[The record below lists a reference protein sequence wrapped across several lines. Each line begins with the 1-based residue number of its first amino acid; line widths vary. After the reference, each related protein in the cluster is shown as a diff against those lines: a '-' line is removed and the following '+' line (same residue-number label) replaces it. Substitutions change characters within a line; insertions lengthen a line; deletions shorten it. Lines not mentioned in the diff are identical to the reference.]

1 MTLSKDSLEWS
12 IDFLEKHSDGD
23 IFPKILEIA
32 AIFAKKDE
40 FVQLA
45 EGKPLTEFKPKPCRR
60 FIVPKDEISYR
71 QATQLYPQDSILL
84 SALIYQ
90 FGQGIEDRRLPAD
103 QVFSYRFLPSP
114 DEGLYSSRTAWNDF
128 WTTAY
133 QKARDSSVIL
143 ICDIADFYN
152 QIYHHTVENQLAD
165 SGFPNQA
172 IKWVKMLLEST
183 TAGVSRGVPIGPH
196 AIHLIAEASLIPID
210 NSMKATGLDFIRYV
224 DDIVIFCNSER
235 DAKSALSL
243 VASTL
248 DKQQRLML
256 QKHKTKFYEPK
267 EFQSYCKDM
276 LEDRPIDE
284 NEDRLLGIIRRYT
297 GGNPY
302 LSITY
307 NDIKPEDWE
316 QFSDKIVSGIIKEYL
331 SKDEIDYI
339 RLRWFY
345 RRLAQVGHPGALD
358 VSIENISKLGPCLA
372 SICTYIASIQSIAPE
387 QWKQLGEKLLHLLE
401 SEEISSNEFFRL
413 SILSL
418 FTKNEHINHF
428 APLSKKFQKS
438 DPFARREIILSAIK
452 NGAIDWLREQK
463 ESYPHMDPWQKMGF
477 IYCVSG
483 FPKDEKKYFINRFDY
498 DGPFDK
504 TLSKW
509 SKNT

>member
-23 IFPKILEIA
+23 IFPKILELS

-40 FVQLA
+40 FIQLV

-71 QATQLYPQDSILL
+71 QATQLHPQDSILL

-90 FGQGIEDRRLPAD
+90 FGQGIEGRRLSAD

-114 DEGLYSSRTAWNDF
+114 DEGLYSSKTAWNDF

-133 QKARDSSVIL
+133 KKAINSTVIL

-152 QIYHHTVENQLAD
+152 QIYHHTVENQLGD

-196 AIHLIAEASLIPID
+196 GIHLIAEASLIPID
-210 NSMKATGLDFIRYV
+210 NSMKSTGLDFIRYV
-224 DDIVIFCNSER
+224 DDIVIFCNSDR
-235 DAKSALSL
+235 DSKTALSL

-256 QKHKTKFYEPK
+256 QKHKTKFYDPK
-267 EFQSYCKDM
+267 DFQSLCKDM

-331 SKDEIDYI
+331 AKDEIDYI

-358 VSIENISKLGPCLA
+358 VSIENIPKLGPCLA
-372 SICTYIASIQSIAPE
+372 SICTYIASIQAIAPE
-387 QWKQLGEKLLHLLE
+387 QWKQLGEKLLSLLDTD
-401 SEEISSNEFFRL
+401 EISSNEFFRL

-428 APLSKKFQKS
+428 ASLSKKFQHS
-438 DPFARREIILSAIK
+438 DPFARREIILSAKK

-463 ESYPHMDPWQKMGF
+463 ESYPNMDIWQQMGF
-477 IYCVSG
+477 IFCVFG
-483 FPKDEKKYFINRFDY
+483 FPKDEKKYFINRFNY
-498 DGPFDK
+498 DGPFDQ